1 MNLTWGDLTLPLKGG
16 RSVSPPTGRRETS
29 AEAGRAKGFGD
40 RGPPQR
46 KGPNREES
54 ETTVDHEE
62 AVHQMSNEQFELPLE
77 TRGASP
83 RGERSGEARSTAHD
97 TGRSGLADLM
107 EQMVE
112 RGNLVRALKRVR
124 ANQGSAGVDGVTVD
138 ELPDYLRDHWAAV
151 REQVLTGRY
160 QPSAVRRVEIPK
172 PGGGVRQLGIPT
184 VLDRFI
190 QQAVLQVLQPRIDP
204 TFSEHSYGFRP
215 GRSAHQAVCQAQRDV
230 QSGRRWVVDVD
241 LEKFFDRVNH
251 DLLMGRVAKH
261 CADARVLRLI
271 RRYLE
276 AGIMA
281 DGVVAE
287 RHEGTPQGGPLSP
300 LLANVLLDDVDKELE
315 RRGLHFVRYADDC
328 NVYVQ
333 SQRAAERVMEGLV
346 GLYADLKLRVNVAKS
361 AVAPVWERSFL
372 GFSFW
377 RAPGQIV
384 KCRVA
389 PKALTKMKQRV
400 REITARSGGRSL
412 ARVAAELRRYLVGWK
427 AYFRLADTPGVFA
440 GVDSWI
446 NRRLRAL
453 LLKQWKRGRTIY
465 RELSRRGV
473 SGKSVAIAARYGRSW
488 WRVARWKALNIGLP
502 GAYFESLGVPRLA
515 SLFTSTH

>member
-1 MNLTWGDLTLPLKGG
+1 MNLTWGALALPLKGG
-16 RSVSPPTGRRETS
+16 RAVSPSTGWREKS
-29 AEAGRAKGFGD
+29 AEAVVAEGFGD

-46 KGPNREES
+46 KGPNSEES
-54 ETTVDHEE
+54 DTTVDHEE
-62 AVHQMSNEQFELPLE
+62 AMHQMSNVQFELPVE
-77 TRGASP
+77 TRGEAP
-83 RGERSGEARSTAHD
+83 AVQRSGEARSTAPE
-97 TGRSGLADLM
+97 TGRSGLAGLM
-107 EQMVE
+107 EQIVE
-112 RGNLVRALKRVR
+112 RGNLVRALTRVR
-124 ANQGSAGVDGVTVD
+124 TNQGSAGVDGVTVD
-138 ELPDYLRDHWAAV
+138 ELPDYLRDHWPAI
-151 REQVLTGRY
+151 REQLLTGRY
-160 QPSAVRRVEIPK
+160 QPNAVRRVEIPK
-172 PGGGVRQLGIPT
+172 PSGGVRLLGIPT

-261 CADARVLRLI
+261 VADTRVLRLI

-281 DGVVAE
+281 DGVVTE

-300 LLANVLLDDVDKELE
+300 LLANVLLDDVDKALE

-346 GLYADLKLRVNVAKS
+346 GLYAELKLRVNIAKS

-377 RAPGQIV
+377 RAPGPVI
-384 KCRVA
+384 KRRIS
-389 PKALTKMKQRV
+389 PKALTAMKERV
-400 REITARSGGRSL
+400 RKITARSGGRSL
-412 ARVAAELRRYLVGWK
+412 VQVAAELRRYLVGWM
-427 AYFRLADTPGVFA
+427 AYFRLADTPSVFV
-440 GVDSWI
+440 GVDRWI
-446 NRRLRAL
+446 HRRLRAL
-453 LLKQWKRGRTIY
+453 LLKQWKRGRTMY
-465 RELSRRGV
+465 RELRRRGV
-473 SGKSVAIAARYGRSW
+473 GGKSLLIAVKYGRSW
-488 WRVARWKALNIGLP
+488 WRAARFSALHIALP

-515 SLFTSTH
+515 SLYTSTH